1 METERLILSKIKNC
15 NYKIGYYYL
24 DENDR
29 IIKHNENELFE
40 TASCIKLYIMIEF
53 YRQINDGLITGKE
66 TLEYSEEDNIAGLNS
81 GVISSLSYGL
91 KLTLKDYV
99 TLMIIVSDNIATNK
113 LIDFLGI
120 DNINKTI
127 NDIGLEKTR
136 LLNRLDF
143 TKYNCFGIT
152 TPYEY
157 AITYK
162 KILNYEIFS
171 KELCDEM
178 LDILKKQKNNDMLTK
193 GLPSLDVLLKG
204 SDESKLK
211 YIASKSGSIVWETD
225 EIDNVRNDG
234 GIISTVNGYYIV
246 SIFIS
251 GFKDLSYNYNNEAI
265 TLGSEIN
272 GLMYKIINKS

>member
-1 METERLILSKIKNC
+1 MELEQNILNIIKDC
-15 NYKIGYYYL
+15 NYKVGYYYL

-29 IIKHNENELFE
+29 VIKHNENELFE

-53 YRQINDGLITGKE
+53 YRQINEHLIAE
-66 TLEYSEEDNIAGLNS
+66 NEILEYSEADNIAGLNS
-81 GVISSLSYGL
+81 GIISSLSYGL

-99 TLMIIVSDNIATNK
+99 ILMMIFSDNIATNK

-120 DNINKTI
+120 DNINKTV
-127 NDIGLEKTR
+127 NNIGLEKTR

-143 TKYNCFGIT
+143 TNYKCFGIT

-157 AITYK
+157 AMTYK
-162 KILNYEIFS
+162 KILNHEIFN
-171 KELCDEM
+171 KKLCDEM
-178 LDILKKQKNNDMLTK
+178 LEILKKQKNNDMLTK
-193 GLPSLDVLLKG
+193 GLPQWDVLVRG
-204 SDESKLK
+204 SDDSEIK
-211 YIASKSGSIVWETD
+211 YIASKSGSIIWETD

-251 GFKDLSYNYNNEAI
+251 GFKDLSFNYNNEAI

-272 GLMYKIINKS
+272 GLMYKMIN